1 MPSTTKPP
9 ANRPAR
15 RPSRRS
21 AGTPTKQLDTHREV
35 PKSAPK
41 FDNYQT
47 AKAWLYEH
55 VDHERLRVVQY
66 DEEIF
71 GLKRMR
77 KLLDLVGNPQ
87 QQIRCV
93 HVAGTKGKG
102 STCTMLASILSECG
116 VVTGLYTS
124 PHLNDLRERISI
136 DGHLAGYQDLTD
148 IFQKIAKAET
158 KLGFSLTFFEILTA
172 AAFMHFAEQAVD
184 IAVLETGLG
193 GRLDCTNV
201 CEPLVTGITSIALDH
216 MNILGSDVQDIAR
229 EKAGIFKPGVPAV
242 SVEQVTPVANVLK
255 ECAEASETT
264 VEFVGKDIDFSLRFE
279 ASKELG
285 PHTRVCLAGKQTR
298 LEHLPVPL
306 KGEHQ
311 AHNCGLAL
319 AILDKLK
326 AHGLDFP
333 EDRIV
338 SGLAKTKLPGR
349 MEQVWNGPRVIVDG
363 AHNASSL
370 EALTKA
376 LGAHVQYDSL
386 IMLFGCGHDKDIAGM
401 LEQVSLGAD
410 KVIFTQARGNPRRL
424 EAGELYKRFSE
435 DYGKMAQQADTLEG
449 ALKLASH
456 AVTREDIIV
465 ICGSFY
471 LAGEARDYFHK
482 LTVKREKAKA

>member
-1 MPSTTKPP
+1 MPTTTTRSGSRP
-9 ANRPAR
+9 NRK
-15 RPSRRS
+15 PSRRS

-35 PKSAPK
+35 PKTAPK
-41 FDNYQT
+41 FDNYQE
-47 AKAWLYEH
+47 AKAWLYDH
-55 VDHERLRVVQY
+55 VDHERLRVVKY
-66 DEEIF
+66 DEEVF

-102 STCTMLASILSECG
+102 STCAMLASVLSECG
-116 VVTGLYTS
+116 LVTGLYTS
-124 PHLNDLRERISI
+124 PHINDLRERISI
-136 DGHLAGYQDLTD
+136 DGHLAGYQDLAE
-148 IFQKIAKAET
+148 IFQKVAKAET

-172 AAFMHFAEQAVD
+172 AAFLHFAEQAVD

-216 MNILGSDVQDIAR
+216 MNVLGDDVQSIAR

-242 SVEQVTPVANVLK
+242 SVEQPTPIANVLK
-255 ECAEASETT
+255 ECAEAAETK
-264 VEFVGKDIDFSLRFE
+264 VELVGKDIDFSVRFE
-279 ASKELG
+279 SNKELG

-338 SGLAKTKLPGR
+338 AGLAKTKLAGR
-349 MEQVWNGPRVIVDG
+349 MEQVWDGPRVFVDG
-363 AHNASSL
+363 AHNASSIQ
-370 EALTKA
+370 ALTKS

-386 IMLFGCGHDKDIAGM
+386 IMIFGCGHDKDIPGM

-410 KVIFTQARGNPRRL
+410 KVIFTQAKGNPRRL
-424 EAGELYKRFSE
+424 EAEELYKRFTA
-435 DYGKMAQQADTLEG
+435 DYGKMAQQDRTLEG
-449 ALKLASH
+449 ALTLASR

-471 LAGEARDYFHK
+471 LVGEAKDYFNK
-482 LTVKREKAKA
+482 LAAKKAKG